1 MKKVFI
7 FMVMGAFLMAFGIG
21 ALAQEKKEA
30 AAPPAKSAPAAKKPK
45 GTKEKVTT
53 VKATVEAIDLQNRI
67 VTLKGPKGN
76 VFDLKVDERAKNLP
90 QLKVGDVVVA
100 KYYES
105 IAFKVMTPGPS
116 EGVKTSE
123 AVVAAKP
130 GEKPGGTV
138 ARQVTVTATVQ
149 DISPKK
155 TYVTLRGPEGKS
167 VDVKVQDPKNLENV
181 KIGDQVVITY
191 SESLAISVEK
201 PKEKSKETP
210 KK

>member
-1 MKKVFI
+1 MRKVFI
-7 FMVMGAFLMAFGIG
+7 FMMIGAFLMCFGIG
-21 ALAQEKKEA
+21 ALAQEKKGEA
-30 AAPPAKSAPAAKKPK
+30 ASPEKSAPVAKKPK

-123 AVVAAKP
+123 AVVTAKP

-155 TYVTLRGPEGKS
+155 TYVTLKGPEGKT
-167 VDVKVQDPKNLENV
+167 VDVRVRDPKNLENV
-181 KIGDQVVITY
+181 KVGDQVIITY
-191 SESLAISVEK
+191 TEGVAISVEK
-201 PKEKSKETP
+201 PKEKP
-210 KK
+210 KKQ